1 MLKGKKF
8 DAFTLFS
15 LQKFRSEPLNG
26 HSEPLNVHSE
36 PLNVHSEPLNG
47 HSKPLNR
54 DLSARE

>member
-1 MLKGKKF
+1 MLRVVNKNRQTTGEIFSLSNKKVF
-8 DAFTLFS
+8 FS
-15 LQKFRSEPLNG
+15 LQKFRSK
-26 HSEPLNVHSE
+26 